1 MSFLDD
7 FLVRAFLAGAGVAMI
22 AGPLGCF
29 VVWRRMAYFG
39 DASAHAALLGVAI
52 ALVTELPV
60 LVGVLVV
67 TMAMAAGTAALATG
81 RYAMDTLLG
90 VAAHAALAAGL
101 VALAFIDSVR
111 VDLMAYLFGDVLAV
125 STTDLAVIWGGA
137 VAVGLLLWHFWRD
150 LLNATLNEELA
161 FAEGGDPARYRLL
174 LNLLLAFLIAIA
186 MKIVGV
192 LLITAMLIIPAAA
205 ARPLSKT
212 PESMA
217 GIAVAIG
224 VVAVAVGLRGSISFD
239 TPTGP
244 SIALAAAFAFIAVNL
259 GSGLFSSLR
268 GRTTSSR

>member
-1 MSFLDD
+1 MSLLDD
-7 FLVRAFLAGAGVAMI
+7 FLIRALLAGVGVALV

-52 ALVTELPV
+52 ALLTELPV

-67 TMAMAAGTAALATG
+67 TSAMAAGTAALASG
-81 RYAMDTLLG
+81 RYALDTVLG

-101 VALAFIDSVR
+101 VALSLIDGVR

-125 STTDLAVIWGGA
+125 SRTDLAVIWGGA
-137 VAVGLLLWHFWRD
+137 VIAGLLLRQVWHG

-161 FAEGGDPARYRLL
+161 FAEGRNPARFRLL

-205 ARPLSKT
+205 ARPVAKT
-212 PESMA
+212 PEGMA
-217 GIAVAIG
+217 AIAAAIG
-224 VVAVAVGLRGSISFD
+224 MAAVVAGLRGSIAFD

-244 SIALAAAFAFIAVNL
+244 SIALAAAAIFLVVNAL
-259 GSGLFSSLR
+259 ASLLR
-268 GRTTSSR
+268 RREI

>member
-1 MSFLDD
+1 MSLLDD
-7 FLVRAFLAGAGVAMI
+7 FLVRALLAGIGVALI

-52 ALVTELPV
+52 ALLTDLPV
-60 LVGVLVV
+60 LAGVLVV
-67 TMAMAAGTAALATG
+67 TVTMAAGTAALASG
-81 RYAMDTLLG
+81 RYAMDTVLG
-90 VAAHAALAAGL
+90 VAAHAALAGGL
-101 VALAFIDSVR
+101 VALALIEGVR

-125 STTDLAVIWGGA
+125 SKGDIGIIWAGA
-137 VAVGLLLWHFWRD
+137 AAIGGLLWLCWRG

-161 FAEGGDPARYRLL
+161 YAEGGHPARFRLL

-205 ARPLSKT
+205 ARPLAKT
-212 PESMA
+212 PEGMA
-217 GIAVAIG
+217 CLAGMIG
-224 VVAVAVGLRGSISFD
+224 VLAVMLGLRVSIGFD

-244 SIALAAAFAFIAVNL
+244 SIALAAAFGFVVINAFAA
-259 GSGLFSSLR
+259 SLQHKR
-268 GRTTSSR
+268 LR

>member
-1 MSFLDD
+1 MSLFDD
-7 FLVRAFLAGAGVAMI
+7 FLVRALLAGVGVALI

-52 ALVTELPV
+52 ALLADLPV
-60 LVGVLVV
+60 LAGVLII
-67 TMAMAAGTAALATG
+67 TSAMAAGTAALASG
-81 RYAMDTLLG
+81 RYAMDTVLG

-101 VALAFIDSVR
+101 VALALIEGAR
-111 VDLMAYLFGDVLAV
+111 VDLMGYLFGDVLAV
-125 STTDLAVIWGGA
+125 SKGEIAVISAGA
-137 VAVGLLLWHFWRD
+137 MVMAGLLWLSWRD

-161 FAEGGDPARYRLL
+161 VAEGGHPARYRLL

-205 ARPLSKT
+205 ARPLART
-212 PESMA
+212 PEGMA
-217 GIAVAIG
+217 GLAAMIGILAVIL
-224 VVAVAVGLRGSISFD
+224 GLRGSITFD

-244 SIALAAAFAFIAVNL
+244 SIALAAAFAFLAVNL
-259 GSGLFSSLR
+259 GSGFIASLR
-268 GRTTSSR
+268 TR

>member
-7 FLVRAFLAGAGVAMI
+7 FLMRALLAGVGVALI
-22 AGPLGCF
+22 AGPIGCF

-52 ALVTELPV
+52 ALATELPI
-60 LVGVLVV
+60 LAGVLVI
-67 TMAMAAGTAALATG
+67 TMSMAAGTAALASG
-81 RYAMDTLLG
+81 RYAMDTVLG

-101 VALAFIDSVR
+101 VALSLIEGVR
-111 VDLMAYLFGDVLAV
+111 IDLMAYLFGDVLAV
-125 STTDLAVIWGGA
+125 STADLAMIWGGA
-137 VAVGLLLWHFWRD
+137 LIVGLILWRFWRA

-161 FAEGGDPARYRLL
+161 FAEGLQPQQYRLL

-205 ARPLSKT
+205 ARPLART
-212 PESMA
+212 PEGMA
-217 GIAVAIG
+217 GLAAVLG
-224 VVAVAVGLRGSISFD
+224 VLAVFIGLRGSITFD

-244 SIALAAAFAFIAVNL
+244 SIALAAALAFLVINL
-259 GSGLFSSLR
+259 GSGVIANLR
-268 GRTTSSR
+268 AR